1 MALSKKDKWDREIIV
16 YKAYTYESSLTA
28 YGYMSKDSN
37 TCVNSGYGNT
47 GYGRAWA
54 GGFDLRISGLTQV
67 TKTESSAHGKNYY
80 DYYADITKYKTVE
93 QTSRPSGEPSVGRD
107 PRHQDR
113 TH

>member
-1 MALSKKDKWDREIIV
+1 MALKKTAANGYTFTV

-37 TCVNSGYGNT
+37 TCVNSGYGST
-47 GYGRAWA
+47 GDWA

-80 DYYADITKYKTVE
+80 DYYADITK
-93 QTSRPSGEPSVGRD
+93 
-107 PRHQDR
+107 
-113 TH
+113 